1 MKVFLFKFLI
11 LCNAARYHLRVD
23 CDKLKMHPINSKTTT
38 KSNLKRS
45 IIYVLRKMRKLFY
58 NMINYNCERQKKEWK
73 TTIRTKN
80 KGKKFSEKS
89 NIADGNPTML
99 VITFH
104 VSGLSIPI
112 LRGCQ
117 SV

>member
-1 MKVFLFKFLI
+1 MLFESGLGLVIKYI
-11 LCNAARYHLRVD
+11 
-23 CDKLKMHPINSKTTT
+23 INSKTTT

-112 LRGCQ
+112 LRGCH